1 MTSGLDGLWARAS
14 DRLQARLGQESFE
27 RFFDGARLIE
37 VADEQAVIALPNDFQ
52 QWWLE
57 SNYFDIV
64 REAISEDG
72 ADAGS
77 VRKVRFTVETPR
89 TESDGQVSPM
99 ASVAEPLPVKAAAG
113 TEAEASPVAHQGGS
127 ASEEIYLKRV
137 AEVGIKAAN
146 TFSAFVVGPN
156 NRFAHAAA
164 ISVGRAPGGS
174 YNPLFLHGGVGLG
187 KTHLMQAIGH
197 KLLRGRRRVRVL
209 YMTSEMFTNEFIEAI
224 RRNAVGTF
232 RDKCRR
238 ADVLLLDDVQFL
250 GGKERSQEEF
260 FHTFNTLL
268 DGQKQIVLTS
278 DRPAS
283 EIKNLEPR
291 LISRFEWGLTAEL
304 QAPDE
309 ETRIAILRHKAE
321 QWGVHLPDEIV
332 SFIAAGIRNNI
343 RRLEGALTRLA
354 TYASL
359 SGERLTPRVCETMLR
374 DFLQEESGS
383 GITIDAIQRLV
394 AEHFDIRLADMTSKR
409 RPAHIVLPR
418 QIAMY
423 LARELTDNSLAE
435 IGETFGGRDHGTVI
449 HACRRIESLLKSDVN
464 TRLAV
469 GRLEDTLKRG

>member
-1 MTSGLDGLWARAS
+1 MTSALDGLWARAS

-37 VADEQAVIALPNDFQ
+37 IADEQAVIALPNDFQ

-64 REAISEDG
+64 REAISVDTDHG
-72 ADAGS
+72 QP
-77 VRKVRFTVETPR
+77 VRKVRFTVDAPPAGGHALADHRSEIPEPVSRKTP
-89 TESDGQVSPM
+89 TN
-99 ASVAEPLPVKAAAG
+99 A
-113 TEAEASPVAHQGGS
+113 EAENPPAPSHGGS
-127 ASEEIYLKRV
+127 ASDEVYLKRV
-137 AEVGIKAAN
+137 TEVGLKPVN
-146 TFSAFVVGPN
+146 TFSAFVVGTN

-232 RDKCRR
+232 REKCRR

-291 LISRFEWGLTAEL
+291 LVSRFEWGLTAEL

-374 DFLQEESGS
+374 DFLQEESAT

-449 HACRRIESLLKSDVN
+449 HACRRVESLLKSDVN
-464 TRLAV
+464 TRLAI

>member
-1 MTSGLDGLWARAS
+1 MTESLDGLWARTS
-14 DRLQARLGQESFE
+14 DRLETRLGRESFE
-27 RFFDGARLIE
+27 RFFEGARLLE
-37 VADEQAVIALPNDFQ
+37 LGEDQAVLAVPTDFQ

-57 SNYFDIV
+57 SNYLDLV
-64 REAISEDG
+64 RDALRDDNG
-72 ADAGS
+72 ATAGI
-77 VRKVRFTVETPR
+77 RRVRFTVDAAVQAESASATIARSAPPPPSAPR
-89 TESDGQVSPM
+89 LPAPSPDP
-99 ASVAEPLPVKAAAG
+99 APANP
-113 TEAEASPVAHQGGS
+113 GS
-127 ASEEIYLKRV
+127 ASDEVYLKRV
-137 AEVGIKAAN
+137 AEVGLKPAN

-156 NRFAHAAA
+156 NRFAQAAA
-164 ISVGRAPGGS
+164 MSVGRTPGGS

-209 YMTSEMFTNEFIEAI
+209 YLTSEMFTNEFIDAI
-224 RRNAVGTF
+224 KRNGLGPF
-232 RDKCRR
+232 REKCRR

-304 QAPDE
+304 QPPDE

-321 QWGVHLPDEIV
+321 QWNVSLPDEIV
-332 SFIAAGIRNNI
+332 SFIAGGIRNNI

-359 SGERLTPRVCETMLR
+359 SGERLTPRLCETMLR
-374 DFLQEESGS
+374 DFLQEESGT
-383 GITIDAIQRLV
+383 GITIDAIQRRV

-409 RPAHIVLPR
+409 RPANIAVPR
-418 QIAMY
+418 MIAMY
-423 LARELTDNSLAE
+423 LARQLTETSLAE
-435 IGETFGGRDHGTVI
+435 IGESFGGRDHGTVI
-449 HACRRIESLLKSDVN
+449 HACRRIEALLKADVN
-464 TRLAV
+464 TRLAI
-469 GRLEDTLKRG
+469 GRLEDALKRG

>member
-1 MTSGLDGLWARAS
+1 MSAGLDGLWARAS

-27 RFFDGARLIE
+27 RFFDGARLVEI
-37 VADEQAVIALPNDFQ
+37 AGEQAVIALPNDFQ

-64 REAISEDG
+64 REALSADTGDG
-72 ADAGS
+72 QG
-77 VRKVRFTVETPR
+77 VRRVRFTVDAAGPHPESPADRRVHPVESSARGHQASAEPETP
-89 TESDGQVSPM
+89 
-99 ASVAEPLPVKAAAG
+99 SVAPHHSAASD
-113 TEAEASPVAHQGGS
+113 EV
-127 ASEEIYLKRV
+127 YLKRV
-137 AEVGIKAAN
+137 GEVGLKPAN
-146 TFSAFVVGPN
+146 TFSAFVVGAN

-164 ISVGRAPGGS
+164 LSVGRAPGGS

-232 RDKCRR
+232 REKCRR

-354 TYASL
+354 TFASL

-409 RPAHIVLPR
+409 RPANIVLPR

-449 HACRRIESLLKSDVN
+449 HACRRVETLLKSDVN
-464 TRLAV
+464 TRLAI